1 MTRAEQE
8 GLESRLDKQDVM
20 LREILSRMSEHKK
33 EHEQVDPSI
42 KELVDILKGVKFMR
56 STVLLLAAV
65 LGGAWALI
73 AWAKDHI
80 KL

>member
-1 MTRAEQE
+1 MTKAEHE

-20 LREILSRMSEHKK
+20 LREILQKMAEHRK
-33 EHEQVDPSI
+33 EHETVDPSI

-73 AWAKDHI
+73 TWAKDHV